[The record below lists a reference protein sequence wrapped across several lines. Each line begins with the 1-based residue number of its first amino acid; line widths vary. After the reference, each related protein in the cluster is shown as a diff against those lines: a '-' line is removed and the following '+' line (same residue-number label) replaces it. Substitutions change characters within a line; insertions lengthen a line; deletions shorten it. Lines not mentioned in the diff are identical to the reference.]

1 MEEHFQD
8 IVTAAEQEVLQ
19 NIVEDIDIVDDSDGL
34 EVVQTGTQVSITSAE
49 SDTSSDNVNS
59 LEAPTNTPELTSLS
73 TLSIEV
79 ISPQEVQQ
87 ESSQQPESDEATLT
101 ITQVPFGPA
110 LHLPLLSS
118 PSANPQTNV
127 TTGYT
132 DDLFT
137 EDEDEDQTVPPSL
150 NNPGRTET
158 LSPTPNI
165 VNTVRSTI
173 ELTVNDL

>member
-8 IVTAAEQEVLQ
+8 IVTAAEQEALQ
-19 NIVEDIDIVDDSDGL
+19 NIVEDIDIVDNSDGL

-110 LHLPLLSS
+110 LHLPLL
-118 PSANPQTNV
+118 
-127 TTGYT
+127 
-132 DDLFT
+132 
-137 EDEDEDQTVPPSL
+137 
-150 NNPGRTET
+150 
-158 LSPTPNI
+158 
-165 VNTVRSTI
+165 
-173 ELTVNDL
+173 